1 MGAKL
6 LQKKKVL
13 VIGKENGV
21 SGVRGRLK
29 TLTAP
34 LALLYGPMSYFL
46 KTKGEKNI
54 SFQKVQLAQFIQSE
68 MKEENKEEKQ
78 LIKVSCLKAVL

>member
-13 VIGKENGV
+13 VIGKENGF
-21 SGVRGRLK
+21 SGGGGRLK

-34 LALLYGPMSYFL
+34 LVLLYWPMSYFL
-46 KTKGEKNI
+46 KTKGEETSLSKKFSWLN
-54 SFQKVQLAQFIQSE
+54 SS
-68 MKEENKEEKQ
+68 N
-78 LIKVSCLKAVL
+78 LK